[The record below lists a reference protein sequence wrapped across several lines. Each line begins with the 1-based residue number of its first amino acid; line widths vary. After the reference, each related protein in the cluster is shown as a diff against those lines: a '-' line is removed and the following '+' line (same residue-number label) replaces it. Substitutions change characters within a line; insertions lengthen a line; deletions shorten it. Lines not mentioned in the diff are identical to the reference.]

1 MTLTEPPAESTA
13 LLDATRNG
21 GSASPAPRS
30 RRLVPLLAAL
40 VVLVLAGVGVG
51 AGAVV
56 PREPDTAQMR
66 YPAVT
71 FPSAAVAAPCTSG
84 GGPPPEVPAVG
95 GDAAAWLR
103 AAAAGL
109 GPADADTTTGRYA
122 HIRRHAW
129 YGDMGPGADGLGHT
143 ELRVQTVEG
152 WYAEDGTGATIT
164 TTYPR
169 GSTQPASGAAGAKVE
184 REVAAAGHEHYH
196 HLYFPGLPSSDP
208 QQLAGQLHRMQPPQ
222 VGEQALIRAV
232 ARLVEEYTL
241 PCPVRSAVLQVLATS
256 RVVWRGPVTDRAGRP
271 AVAVSVDSADG
282 VERDT
287 LLLDP
292 GTGVVR
298 GYEELV
304 LRNPGKLAGPFPLLF
319 EALVYLTTDWQDAI
333 GPAATS

>member
-1 MTLTEPPAESTA
+1 MTTTEPPIPPEAA
-13 LLDATRNG
+13 RDG
-21 GSASPAPRS
+21 GSADPAPRW
-30 RRLVPLLAAL
+30 RRFVPLLAGL
-40 VVLVLAGVGVG
+40 VVLVLASVAAVGV
-51 AGAVV
+51 AAV
-56 PREPDTAQMR
+56 RRQPDTAPLW
-66 YPAVT
+66 YPAAT
-71 FPSAAVAAPCTSG
+71 SASAPSAGPCTSAG
-84 GGPPPEVPAVG
+84 TSPPDMPAVG
-95 GDAAAWLR
+95 GDAAGWR
-103 AAAAGL
+103 ATAARL

-129 YGDMGPGADGLGHT
+129 YGDMGPGSDGLGHT
-143 ELRVQTVEG
+143 QLRVETVEG

-169 GSTQPASGAAGAKVE
+169 GSTQPAPGVAGATVE
-184 REVAAAGHEHYH
+184 REVTDAGHEHYH
-196 HLYFPGLPSSDP
+196 HLSFTGLPSSDP
-208 QQLAGQLHRMQPPQ
+208 HQLAGQLHRMQPPQ
-222 VGEQALIRAV
+222 VGEQAMIRAI
-232 ARLVEEYTL
+232 ARLAQEYTL
-241 PCPVRSAVLQVLATS
+241 PCPVRGAVLQVLAGS

-298 GYEELV
+298 GYEELI

-319 EALVYLTTDWQDAI
+319 EALVYLTTDWQQAI